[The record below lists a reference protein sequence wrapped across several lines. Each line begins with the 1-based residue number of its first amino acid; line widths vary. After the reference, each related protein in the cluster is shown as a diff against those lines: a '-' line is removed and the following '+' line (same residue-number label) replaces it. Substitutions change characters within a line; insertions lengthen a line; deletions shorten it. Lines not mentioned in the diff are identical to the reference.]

1 MDTDLGL
8 MWIAISAVLVFIMQ
22 AGFLILEAGLTRPK
36 NNINVALKNLTDFAI
51 TSIMFWGFG
60 YALMFGTSAGGLFGT
75 SGFLLEVESVGFRQ
89 FIFFF
94 FQVMFCG
101 TAVTIIA
108 GAIAER
114 CRFNAYLLAVV
125 IVSGLVYPVFGHWAW
140 NGIEAIPGGW
150 LDSNGFV
157 DFAGSSVVHSVGGW
171 ASLALVL
178 ILGPRLGRFRQDGGV
193 NQMPSA
199 NIPTATLG
207 VFLLWF
213 GWFGFNGGSTLTF
226 GENTGRVLVNTMMGG
241 AAGMTTAIL
250 LSWFRKRQADSTWIM
265 NGTLAGLVAITA
277 NAHATS
283 TAAALLIGAI
293 GCVVMLLVDQ
303 LLIRLRIDDA
313 VGAIPVHLGAGIW
326 GTLAAGLFGQPDLLG
341 TGLPWLQQVLIQ
353 VVGIVTC
360 GIWVFGSTY
369 LIFRLINLIYPL
381 RVSAEAEEIGLNVS
395 EHGAVTESLQLLQV
409 MQQQQH
415 SGDTSLR
422 APVQPFSEIGQIA
435 AQYNNVM
442 QTLERTA
449 ARSNAVIRS
458 SLDGIITFEAG
469 TMRIT
474 SFNPAAGQMFGY
486 MPDQVIGQ
494 PLSVLLGAPDGV
506 PLDNYQLDAIF
517 ARKGHGQ
524 HYEIYGRREDGS
536 IFPMSVV
543 ITQATVGD
551 ESFYTGVFHDISQS

>member
-1 MDTDLGL
+1 MDSDLGL
-8 MWIAISAVLVFIMQ
+8 MWIAISAALIFIMQ

-51 TSIMFWGFG
+51 TTIMFWLFGF
-60 YALMFGTSAGGLFGT
+60 ALMFGASVGGLFGT
-75 SGFLLEVESVGFRQ
+75 NGFLPELESAGFRQ
-89 FIFFF
+89 FIFFY

-140 NGIEAIPGGW
+140 NGIESIPGGW

-178 ILGPRLGRFRQDGGV
+178 ILGPRIGRFGEGGQV
-193 NQMPSA
+193 NEMPSA

-213 GWFGFNGGSTLTF
+213 GWFGFNGGSTLAF
-226 GENTGRVLVNTMMGG
+226 GESTARVLVNTMMGG
-241 AAGMTTAIL
+241 AAGLTAAVIL
-250 LSWFRKRQADSTWIM
+250 SQLQKRQADSLWIM
-265 NGTLAGLVAITA
+265 NGTLAGLVAVTA
-277 NAHATS
+277 NAHAVS
-283 TAAALLIGAI
+283 TLSALVIGAV
-293 GCVVMLLVDQ
+293 GCVVMLLVDW
-303 LLIRLRIDDA
+303 LLLRLRIDDA

-326 GTLAAGLFGQPDLLG
+326 GTLAVGLFGQPELLG
-341 TGLPWLQQVLIQ
+341 TGLPWLQQVGIQ
-353 VVGIVTC
+353 VVGIVACAAWT
-360 GIWVFGSTY
+360 FGTTY
-369 LIFRLINLIYPL
+369 LIFRVVNVVYPL

-409 MQQQQH
+409 MQHQQQT
-415 SGDTSLR
+415 GDTSLR
-422 APVQPFSEIGQIA
+422 AAVQPFSEIGQIA
-435 AQYNNVM
+435 AQYNDVL
-442 QTLERTA
+442 QTLESTA
-449 ARSNAVIRS
+449 ARSNAIIRS

-469 TMRIT
+469 TTAIT

-486 MPDQVIGQ
+486 LPDQVIGQ
-494 PLSVLLGAPDGV
+494 PLSALLGVPDGV
-506 PLDNYQLDAIF
+506 PLDSSQLDALF
-517 ARKGHGQ
+517 ARKGRGHTYQ
-524 HYEIYGRREDGS
+524 MFGRRQDGAL
-536 IFPMSVV
+536 FPMEVV
-543 ITQATVGD
+543 VTRAAVGA
-551 ESFYTGVFHDISQS
+551 ESFYTGVFRDAT